1 MLKAKCFQD
10 SAVVKFFKETHIF
23 SMKLFYVRSS
33 IENRTV
39 RNMTVLKK
47 IKAPIETDL
56 KEFEPYFKHS
66 LQSDIPLLGTI
77 LNYLYRTKGKQ
88 LRPMFVFLSAKLHG
102 GTNEFSKLAACS
114 VELLHTAT
122 LVHDDVVDES
132 YERRGAFSVM
142 ALWKNKLAVLVGDYI
157 LAKGLL
163 LQLENKKYNFLHLI
177 SRAVQD
183 MSEGEILQMKKS
195 RKLDIDDDTYFEIIR
210 KKTASLIAT
219 SMAIGAASATDDEE
233 IVEKMYRI
241 GQDAGIAFQIKDD
254 IFDYQSKGII
264 GKPIGN
270 DIKEKKITL
279 PMLHVLNNCES
290 GERRRILRMV
300 KRKNKN
306 SKAVKELITLVIER
320 GGLEYAEKRMLEFK
334 EKAIEGLCEFPECD
348 ARDSLIELMNYITV
362 RKN

>member
-1 MLKAKCFQD
+1 
-10 SAVVKFFKETHIF
+10 
-23 SMKLFYVRSS
+23 
-33 IENRTV
+33 
-39 RNMTVLKK
+39 MTIIKK
-47 IKAPIETDL
+47 IKSPIEQDL
-56 KEFEPYFKHS
+56 EDFEPYFKKS
-66 LQSDIPLLGTI
+66 LQSDIPLLATI
-77 LNYLYRTKGKQ
+77 LNFLYRTKGKQ
-88 LRPMFVFLSAKLHG
+88 LRPMFVFLSARLHG
-102 GTNEFSKLAACS
+102 ETNEFSKLAACS

-132 YERRGAFSVM
+132 YERRGTFSVK

-195 RKLDIDDDTYFEIIR
+195 RKLDIDDETYFEIIR

-219 SMAIGAASATDDEE
+219 SMAIGAASATDNEE

-254 IFDYQSKGII
+254 IFDYQDKGIL
-264 GKPIGN
+264 GKPTGN

-279 PMLHVLNNCES
+279 PLLYVLNNS
-290 GERRRILRMV
+290 DNSERKRILRLI

-306 SKAVKELITLVIER
+306 SEVVKELIQLVTEK
-320 GGLEYAEKRMLEFK
+320 GGLEYARRKMNEFK
-334 EKAIEGLCEFPECD
+334 DKAVNALMEFEDCE
-348 ARDSLIELMNYITV
+348 ARSSLIELMNYITT
-362 RKN
+362 RKK

>member
-1 MLKAKCFQD
+1 MSTL
-10 SAVVKFFKETHIF
+10 
-23 SMKLFYVRSS
+23 
-33 IENRTV
+33 N
-39 RNMTVLKK
+39 K
-47 IKAPIETDL
+47 IKAPIEKDL
-56 KEFEPYFKHS
+56 EEFEPYFKKS
-66 LQSDIPLLGTI
+66 LQSDIPLLANI
-77 LNYLYRTKGKQ
+77 LNFLYRTKGKQ
-88 LRPMFVFLSAKLHG
+88 LRPMFVFLSAKLFG
-102 GTNEFSKLAACS
+102 ETNEYSLLAACS

-132 YERRGAFSVM
+132 YERRGSFSVK

-163 LQLENKKYNFLHLI
+163 MQLENKKYNFLHLI

-219 SMAIGAASATDDEE
+219 SMAIGTASTSESEE
-233 IVEKMYRI
+233 LVEKMYRI
-241 GQDAGIAFQIKDD
+241 GQDVGIAFQIKDD

-279 PMLHVLNNCES
+279 PLLHILNS
-290 GERRRILRMV
+290 ADSSERKRILHLI
-300 KRKNKN
+300 KRKNKDT
-306 SKAVKELITLVIER
+306 KVVKELIQLVIDR
-320 GGLEYAEKRMLEFK
+320 GGLEYAEKRMNEFK
-334 EKAIEGLCEFPECD
+334 NKAITSLKEFPESE
-348 ARDSLIELMNYITV
+348 ARESLIELMEYITT
-362 RKN
+362 RKK

>member
-1 MLKAKCFQD
+1 
-10 SAVVKFFKETHIF
+10 
-23 SMKLFYVRSS
+23 MKLFYVRSPKE
-33 IENRTV
+33 IRTV
-39 RNMTVLKK
+39 QRMKALQK
-47 IKAPIETDL
+47 IKSPIEQELID
-56 KEFEPYFKHS
+56 FEPYFKKS
-66 LQSDIPLLGTI
+66 LQSDIPLLATI

-102 GTNEFSKLAACS
+102 GTNESSKLAACS

-132 YERRGAFSVM
+132 YERRGMFSVK

-219 SMAIGAASATDDEE
+219 SMAIGAASATEDEE

-279 PMLHVLNNCES
+279 PLLHILNNS
-290 GERRRILRMV
+290 DNSERKRILRMV
-300 KRKNKN
+300 KRRNKN
-306 SKAVKELITLVIER
+306 TQAVKELIQLVIDR
-320 GGLEYAEKRMLEFK
+320 GGLEYAELRMLEFK
-334 EKAIEGLCEFPECD
+334 DKAVAGLMEFPESD
-348 ARDSLIELMNYITV
+348 ARESLIELMEYITT
-362 RKN
+362 RKK

>member
-1 MLKAKCFQD
+1 PIDQELKD
-10 SAVVKFFKETHIF
+10 
-23 SMKLFYVRSS
+23 
-33 IENRTV
+33 
-39 RNMTVLKK
+39 
-47 IKAPIETDL
+47 
-56 KEFEPYFKHS
+56 FEPYFKKS
-66 LQSDIPLLGTI
+66 LHSDIPLLATI
-77 LNYLYRTKGKQ
+77 LNFLYRTKGKQ
-88 LRPMFVFLSAKLHG
+88 LRPIFVFLSARLHG
-102 GTNEFSKLAACS
+102 ETNEFSKVAACA

-132 YERRGAFSVM
+132 YERRGSFSVK

-163 LQLENKKYNFLHLI
+163 LQLENKKYNFLHLT

-183 MSEGEILQMKKS
+183 MAEGEILQMKKS

-219 SMAIGAASATDDEE
+219 SMAIGAASATDNEE
-233 IVEKMYRI
+233 VIEKMYRI

-254 IFDYQSKGII
+254 IFDYQHKGII
-264 GKPIGN
+264 GKPTGN

-279 PMLHVLNNCES
+279 PLLYVLNNS
-290 GERRRILRMV
+290 DNSERKRILRLV

-306 SKAVKELITLVIER
+306 STVVKELIQMVIEK
-320 GGLEYAEKRMLEFK
+320 GGLEYAEVKMNEFK
-334 EKAIEGLCEFPECD
+334 DKAVHALMEFDDCE
-348 ARDSLIELMNYITV
+348 ARTSLVELMNYITT

>member
-1 MLKAKCFQD
+1 
-10 SAVVKFFKETHIF
+10 
-23 SMKLFYVRSS
+23 MKLFYVRSPKE
-33 IENRTV
+33 IRTV
-39 RNMTVLKK
+39 QRMKALQK
-47 IKAPIETDL
+47 IKSPIEQELID
-56 KEFEPYFKHS
+56 FEPYFKKS
-66 LQSDIPLLGTI
+66 LQSDIPLLATI

-102 GTNEFSKLAACS
+102 GTNESSKLAACS

-132 YERRGAFSVM
+132 YERRGMFSVK

-219 SMAIGAASATDDEE
+219 SMAIGAASATENEE

-279 PMLHVLNNCES
+279 PLLHILNNS
-290 GERRRILRMV
+290 DNSERKRILRMV
-300 KRKNKN
+300 KRRNKN
-306 SKAVKELITLVIER
+306 TQAVKELIQLVIDR
-320 GGLEYAEKRMLEFK
+320 GGLEYAELRMLEFK
-334 EKAIEGLCEFPECD
+334 DKAVAGLMEFPESD
-348 ARDSLIELMNYITV
+348 ARESLIELMEYITT
-362 RKN
+362 RKK